1 LASLSNGWNGLFF
14 SELVKY
20 ASKDRTGDAA
30 AGLQFATLLGVAVL
44 PAGFGFLVAATG
56 RYFCSLSPLPEP
68 QLLSR
73 RFNLDGHYVADRRF
87 FPSSARQLTCERD
100 FSRYDRRI

>member
-1 LASLSNGWNGLFF
+1 MASLSNGWNGLFF

-20 ASKDRTGDAA
+20 APKDRTGDAA

-56 RYFCSLSPLPEP
+56 SYLFAFATAGAAVAVAAIQFGWSL
-68 QLLSR
+68 R
-73 RFNLDGHYVADRRF
+73 R
-87 FPSSARQLTCERD
+87 
-100 FSRYDRRI
+100 